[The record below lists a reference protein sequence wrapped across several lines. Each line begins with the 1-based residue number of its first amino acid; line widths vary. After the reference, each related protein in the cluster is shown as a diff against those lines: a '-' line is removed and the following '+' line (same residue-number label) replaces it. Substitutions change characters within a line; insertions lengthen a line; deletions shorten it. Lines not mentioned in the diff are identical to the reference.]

1 MDINSEMKV
10 LFEMKRLCN
19 LYIEMASDMTTH
31 NRSENPVILNATR
44 MLASV
49 KQRLS
54 HFCEHDIIED
64 EIEIGDTV
72 KKVVYC
78 RHCETNFSAY

>member
-19 LYIEMASDMTTH
+19 LYIELASDI
-31 NRSENPVILNATR
+31 RSENPVILNATR
-44 MLASV
+44 MLAAV

-54 HFCEHDIIED
+54 HFCEHNIIED
-64 EIEIGDTV
+64 EIEVGDTI
-72 KKVVYC
+72 KKIVYC
-78 RHCETNFSAY
+78 RHCETNF